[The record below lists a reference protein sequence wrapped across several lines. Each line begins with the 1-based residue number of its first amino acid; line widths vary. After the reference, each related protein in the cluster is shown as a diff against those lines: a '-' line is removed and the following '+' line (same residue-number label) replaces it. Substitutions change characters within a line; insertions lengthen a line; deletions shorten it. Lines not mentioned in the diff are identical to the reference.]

1 MEQMSGA
8 RRSGRLLARFEE
20 VAGDNGGRMP
30 LTQQEREAADAVE
43 VTRCEEGSV
52 EAEQAA
58 EAEEAE
64 SAVEAPCT
72 TTRELRSRSTS
83 TSRYP
88 SPREEQARLRDT
100 RCHHR
105 DLPRTWPT

>member
-8 RRSGRLLARFEE
+8 RRFERLLARFEE
-20 VAGDNGGRMP
+20 VAGDNRGGRMP

-43 VTRCEEGSV
+43 VTRHEEDSV
-52 EAEQAA
+52 

-64 SAVEAPCT
+64 SAGEDQCT
-72 TTRELRSRSTS
+72 MTRELRSRSSS

-88 SPREEQARLRDT
+88 SPREEQAWSRDT

-105 DLPRTWPT
+105 HLPRTWPT

>member
-1 MEQMSGA
+1 
-8 RRSGRLLARFEE
+8 
-20 VAGDNGGRMP
+20 MP

-43 VTRCEEGSV
+43 VTRHEEGSV

-64 SAVEAPCT
+64 SAVKDPCT
-72 TTRELRSRSTS
+72 TTRELKSWSSS

-100 RCHHR
+100 RCHHLH
-105 DLPRTWPT
+105 LPQTWPT

>member
-1 MEQMSGA
+1 
-8 RRSGRLLARFEE
+8 
-20 VAGDNGGRMP
+20 MP
-30 LTQQEREAADAVE
+30 LTQQEREAAGAVE
-43 VTRCEEGSV
+43 VTRHKEGSV
-52 EAEQAA
+52 EAGQAA

-64 SAVEAPCT
+64 SAVEDPCT
-72 TTRELRSRSTS
+72 TTRELRSRSSS

-105 DLPRTWPT
+105 HLPRTWPT

>member
-43 VTRCEEGSV
+43 VTRREEGSV
-52 EAEQAA
+52 EVA

-64 SAVEAPCT
+64 SAVEDPCT
-72 TTRELRSRSTS
+72 TTRELRSRSSS
-83 TSRYP
+83 TSRYL

-105 DLPRTWPT
+105 HLPRTWPT

>member
-1 MEQMSGA
+1 
-8 RRSGRLLARFEE
+8 
-20 VAGDNGGRMP
+20 MP

-43 VTRCEEGSV
+43 VTRHEEGSA
-52 EAEQAA
+52 EARQAA

-64 SAVEAPCT
+64 LAVEDPCT
-72 TTRELRSRSTS
+72 TTRELRSRSSS

-100 RCHHR
+100 RSPHR
-105 DLPRTWPT
+105 HLPRTWPT